1 MHDETWYTYQAM
13 KKNVNN
19 DISETTV
26 MQSLTDGEEYE
37 KDDFDTD
44 EYDFEDDLNET
55 SVLERLTD
63 PDLDEKISKED
74 RNPQKNSAYRE
85 VLGFLR
91 DLAVSMAVILV
102 ICNFIVRPVR
112 VYGDSMYPTLYDGGV
127 GFSNVI
133 GMKMSGLKR
142 FDIAI
147 IYVEEK
153 NEYLVKRVIGLPGE
167 TVSYRFGQLYING
180 EMMDEPFLDQAY
192 VESCGQYFMSDVS
205 DITLGDDEY
214 YCLGDNRPASSDS
227 RYYGPFKK
235 ENIRSKGVLILW
247 PFADFGLHTW

>member
-1 MHDETWYTYQAM
+1 ME
-13 KKNVNN
+13 KKNN
-19 DISETTV
+19 DINETQV
-26 MQSLTDGEEYE
+26 MQTLTDADEYE
-37 KDDFDTD
+37 DAYDTQ

-63 PDLDEKISKED
+63 PDLDEKVRKND
-74 RNPQKNSAYRE
+74 KKPQKTSAFKE
-85 VLGFLR
+85 VLGFLK
-91 DLAVSMAVILV
+91 DLAISMAVILL

-112 VYGDSMYPTLYDGGV
+112 VYGDSMYPTLLDGAI

-133 GMKMSGLKR
+133 GFKSKELKR

-147 IYVEEK
+147 IYVEAK

-167 TVSYRFGQLYING
+167 TLSYRYGQLYING
-180 EMMDEPFLDQAY
+180 EVVDEPFLDQAY
-192 VESCGQYFMSDVS
+192 VEQCGQYFMSDVS
-205 DITLGDDEY
+205 EITLGDDEY

-235 ENIRSKGVLILW
+235 EQIRSKGVLVLW
-247 PFADFGLHTW
+247 PFSDFGLHTW